1 MKVLSHELTLVFP
14 SRSRFLQATIGM
26 TVQVAVFCLVFDFFL
41 AASRGQ
47 DPKTEPPARAT
58 QQLPINPNLP
68 TIFVAGGSPDHNK
81 SKGARGWGG
90 HFLNYLPMSKGK
102 ERYFARAGSRSR

>member
-14 SRSRFLQATIGM
+14 SRSRFVQATIGM

-68 TIFVAGGSPDHNK
+68 TIFVAGDSTANNNAN
-81 SKGARGWGG
+81 GARGWGDP
-90 HFLNYLPMSKGK
+90 FISYFDATKVNVLN
-102 ERYFARAGSRSR
+102 